1 MKRVTNHSNEE
12 LRLINQLLLAIFLV
26 TDFGYFLFLNNPVF
40 PWFALAG
47 AGVGLAIIVY
57 CWSGTKYWL
66 FNTILLLSTAVFSVV
81 YNFTAMFGHHG

>member
-1 MKRVTNHSNEE
+1 MTQHSNEE

-26 TDFGYFLFLNNPVF
+26 TDFGYFLFLNHPVF

-47 AGVGLAIIVY
+47 SAVGLTIIVY

-66 FNTILLLSTAVFSVV
+66 FNTILLLSTVVFSVV
-81 YNFTAMFGHHG
+81 YNFNVIL